1 MFLPGVD
8 LDRRVALFSHVSFIL
23 FQYQYV
29 KKTLKRSLPGVQNL
43 PVVTCAIGS
52 IYLLGRKTRCA
63 FAGPCASMV
72 PGMASSRNEFFH
84 WARRDISTADET
96 DAYTTRG
103 VEFNGYA
110 VRLGICVSLQQ
121 MATQSTKHQSILTAL
136 MLPQF
141 TYLLGFLGSPRRF
154 PVKAGAIFSWLCA
167 LRFHGMALSER
178 SSGSISPVYSEG
190 W

>member
-1 MFLPGVD
+1 
-8 LDRRVALFSHVSFIL
+8 
-23 FQYQYV
+23 
-29 KKTLKRSLPGVQNL
+29 
-43 PVVTCAIGS
+43 
-52 IYLLGRKTRCA
+52 
-63 FAGPCASMV
+63 MV

-154 PVKAGAIFSWLCA
+154 SSEGRRDLFLALRSAFSWDGA
-167 LRFHGMALSER
+167 FRAIER
-178 SSGSISPVYSEG
+178 INIPRLL
-190 W
+190 